1 MENRLITTPNGI
13 RRFGLALSGG
23 GYRAAGFH
31 LGTLRK
37 LHELG
42 LLEKVAVLSTISGGS
57 ITGAALCLSSK
68 PYPTF
73 EREMIAALCQ
83 KNTIGFALRS
93 WEFIRTVL
101 LALLFIG
108 SSVAIS
114 LSSWAPAGVIP
125 VIILGIVLVRFQFRL
140 FPAGRV
146 IERAYDR
153 YFYQGKTLKDL
164 TLGPKIAIGSTNLQ
178 SARPFTFSDDRM
190 GDSSYSSRVA
200 PVLFKAGEF
209 PIARAVMASSCVP
222 FAFTPVTIAP
232 EFFEKPELAEKID
245 PRLVDGGVYDN
256 QGIHKL
262 TQEKSEYNCDIVCV
276 SDAGNKLPFSGAYN
290 NTFTLLLRT
299 VEVFMTRIKNMQIS
313 RNVYENHQSKEI
325 AYISLGWDLDKLV
338 SGFVDN
344 MNGGNIPASL
354 SAAHKLP
361 EDWVAAPETYRQ
373 QISAQLELNAQY
385 ATISDCLLPPERL
398 RAIRQIGTNLTCLK
412 RDLINDMITHS
423 SAMTELQ
430 LRLYC
435 PSLF

>member
-1 MENRLITTPNGI
+1 MENRLITTPNGT

-73 EREMIAALCQ
+73 ENEMIAALCQ

-146 IERAYDR
+146 IERAYD
-153 YFYQGKTLKDL
+153 
-164 TLGPKIAIGSTNLQ
+164 
-178 SARPFTFSDDRM
+178 
-190 GDSSYSSRVA
+190 
-200 PVLFKAGEF
+200 
-209 PIARAVMASSCVP
+209 
-222 FAFTPVTIAP
+222 
-232 EFFEKPELAEKID
+232 
-245 PRLVDGGVYDN
+245 
-256 QGIHKL
+256 
-262 TQEKSEYNCDIVCV
+262 
-276 SDAGNKLPFSGAYN
+276 
-290 NTFTLLLRT
+290 
-299 VEVFMTRIKNMQIS
+299 
-313 RNVYENHQSKEI
+313 
-325 AYISLGWDLDKLV
+325 
-338 SGFVDN
+338 
-344 MNGGNIPASL
+344 
-354 SAAHKLP
+354 
-361 EDWVAAPETYRQ
+361 
-373 QISAQLELNAQY
+373 
-385 ATISDCLLPPERL
+385 
-398 RAIRQIGTNLTCLK
+398 
-412 RDLINDMITHS
+412 
-423 SAMTELQ
+423 
-430 LRLYC
+430 
-435 PSLF
+435 